1 MATDLAVGRRPRPEG
16 NPNPNPNPCPNP
28 NPNPN
33 PDPNPNPKPSP
44 CPNPNPKPNPTP
56 DQVTTSLLFG
66 TAAFVTLVPLLVCTS
81 VCVLRRRIS
90 RARGLGQPN
99 PSAVEMGTA
108 EARQGGL
115 RAQASR
121 RGLTQAQV
129 DRLLAR

>member
-1 MATDLAVGRRPRPEG
+1 MATDLTVGRRPRPEG
-16 NPNPNPNPCPNP
+16 NPNPSPNPCPYP
-28 NPNPN
+28 N
-33 PDPNPNPKPSP
+33 PNPNPKPSP
-44 CPNPNPKPNPTP
+44 CPNPNPNPTP

-129 DRLLAR
+129 DRLLASLN

>member
-1 MATDLAVGRRPRPEG
+1 MATDLTVGRRPRPEG
-16 NPNPNPNPCPNP
+16 NPNPSPNPCPNP
-28 NPNPN
+28 N
-33 PDPNPNPKPSP
+33 PNPNPKPSP
-44 CPNPNPKPNPTP
+44 CPNPNPNPTP

-129 DRLLAR
+129 DRLLASLN

>member
-16 NPNPNPNPCPNP
+16 NPNPSPNPCPYP
-28 NPNPN
+28 N
-33 PDPNPNPKPSP
+33 PNPNPKPSP
-44 CPNPNPKPNPTP
+44 CPNPNPNPTP

-129 DRLLAR
+129 DRLLASLN